1 MENVLKKQVIVN
13 GGWKSS
19 RDSRRPECLWRS
31 ERDWDDV
38 SSFCEAV
45 MLAKKEA
52 GHVRERTSSPP
63 SLRERYSGRRGSRK
77 VLWSPR
83 RVRVASARTELDPC
97 IPRIAFRAR
106 LKEPSEYLR
115 WCLVWLMP
123 DPDLRT
129 T

>member
-13 GGWKSS
+13 GGWRSS

-52 GHVRERTSSPP
+52 GHVRERTSSPS

-77 VLWSPR
+77 VLWP
-83 RVRVASARTELDPC
+83 P
-97 IPRIAFRAR
+97 P
-106 LKEPSEYLR
+106 YLA
-115 WCLVWLMP
+115 MQK
-123 DPDLRT
+123 
-129 T
+129 

>member
-13 GGWKSS
+13 GGWRSS

-52 GHVRERTSSPP
+52 GYVRERTSSPL
-63 SLRERYSGRRGSRK
+63 SLRERHPGRRGSRK
-77 VLWSPR
+77 GLWPPTRPVHAAR
-83 RVRVASARTELDPC
+83 RVPRVLQ
-97 IPRIAFRAR
+97 RAIR
-106 LKEPSEYLR
+106 PPQMVSS
-115 WCLVWLMP
+115 MA
-123 DPDLRT
+123 DA
-129 T
+129 